1 MAEALDSIGEPG
13 KRIYSVS
20 ELNETARGILEESF
34 EDVWIQGEISNFRA
48 HSSGHHYFSLKDSRC
63 QIAAVMFRGRNR
75 GLRFRPED
83 GLLVLIRGRVT
94 VYEPR
99 GTYQVIVEGMEPRGV
114 GALQLAFEQLKARL
128 NAEGL
133 FDPARKRPLPI
144 LPRRIGLITSPSGA
158 AVRDLLQVLRR
169 RYANLHITIFPT
181 AVQGKTAAPE
191 IAAALVEMN
200 RMGFHDVLILARG
213 GGSLEDLWPF
223 NEEVVAR
230 AIAASRIPVISA
242 VGHEIDF
249 TIADF
254 VADLRAP
261 TPSAAAEMVIETKA
275 ALEERISF
283 LTAGLRNSVRLLFS
297 QLRTR
302 VEILSRSRSFRLVEN
317 RLGVAQQRVDDA
329 VQRLRYSWRDRR
341 HRLRERLQNSR
352 AGLSAGLR
360 MAEWERC
367 KRRWE
372 SARGAVQLQIQAM
385 VSRLRSAHR
394 EYLGRLESLS
404 PLAVLQRGYA
414 ICRDSRTG
422 IILRNA
428 ADTEPGKSL
437 AIRLHQGGLDCQVKE
452 VKS

>member
-1 MAEALDSIGEPG
+1 MAEALGSIGEPG
-13 KRIYSVS
+13 RRIYSVS

-83 GLLVLIRGRVT
+83 GLMVLIRGRVT

-261 TPSAAAEMVIETKA
+261 TPSAAAEMVIQTKA

-360 MAEWERC
+360 MAEWERS

-404 PLAVLQRGYA
+404 PLAVLRRGYA

-422 IILRNA
+422 MILRNA

>member
-1 MAEALDSIGEPG
+1 MAEALGSIGEPG

-34 EDVWIQGEISNFRA
+34 EEVWIQGEISNFRA

-191 IAAALVEMN
+191 IAAALAEMN

-360 MAEWERC
+360 MAQWERC

-404 PLAVLQRGYA
+404 PLAVLRRGYA

-422 IILRNA
+422 MILRNA

>member
-1 MAEALDSIGEPG
+1 MAEALGSIGEPG

-34 EDVWIQGEISNFRA
+34 EEVWIQGEISNFRD

-191 IAAALVEMN
+191 IAAALAEMN

-404 PLAVLQRGYA
+404 PLAVLRRGYA

-422 IILRNA
+422 MILRNA